1 MPGAV
6 AKCAVVGLVLMLSGH
21 AAASAE
27 REAEHRPRFDVNT
40 IPERA
45 SSVAAFVPPGWAIE
59 ARAEGDL
66 NRDANDDVVLT
77 LVEDLPAKDADGI
90 ATDRRRALLVLL
102 SRNDSFTRAGS
113 NNRLLSCTRCG
124 GAFYGMAETPVEV
137 SIERGVIIVRQDFG
151 ARDMTAETHRFRYD
165 PAVKRFLLIGYDVY
179 TVDRLG
185 PTTIDESTNL
195 LTGDRIRRETR
206 SGETAEDE
214 VVTETRDKVGRRTVF
229 LEDATSLN
237 SE

>member
-1 MPGAV
+1 MPGV
-6 AKCAVVGLVLMLSGH
+6 VLKGVVVGLVLMLGGH
-21 AAASAE
+21 AAVSAE
-27 REAEHRPRFDVNT
+27 RDPEERARFDVRAV
-40 IPERA
+40 PEQA
-45 SSVAAFVPPGWAIE
+45 SSVDAFVPPGWTIE
-59 ARAEGDL
+59 ARVGGDL
-66 NRDANDDVVLT
+66 DRDAIDDVVLT
-77 LVEDLPAKDADGI
+77 LVEDLPAEDAGGI

-102 SRNDSFTRAGS
+102 SRNGDFVRVGS
-113 NNRLLSCTRCG
+113 NNHLLPCTRCG

-137 SIERGVIIVRQDFG
+137 AIERGVIIVRQDFG

-165 PAVKRFLLIGYDVY
+165 PAVRRFLLIGYDVY
-179 TVDRLG
+179 TLDRLG

-195 LTGDRIRRETR
+195 LTGAYIRRETR

-214 VVTETRDKVGRRTVF
+214 IVIETRDNVGGKTVF